1 MGAETETRHVED
13 QDKKQANSQPEK
25 REIVIVRYDKSLNEA
40 VTGNKR
46 GYRAE
51 ILHVAKDAN
60 IRSPPETCTRNSPDI
75 NKNPDIAPP
84 Q

>member
-13 QDKKQANSQPEK
+13 QDKKQAYSQPEK

-51 ILHVAKDAN
+51 ILHVARMPISDPRQRHAQE
-60 IRSPPETCTRNSPDI
+60 IPLI
-75 NKNPDIAPP
+75 
-84 Q
+84 